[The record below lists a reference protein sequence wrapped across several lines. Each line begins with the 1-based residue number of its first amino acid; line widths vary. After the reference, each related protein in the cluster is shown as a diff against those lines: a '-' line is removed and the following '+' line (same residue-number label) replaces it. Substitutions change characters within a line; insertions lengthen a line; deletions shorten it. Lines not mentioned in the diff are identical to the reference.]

1 VTPTLGI
8 ALPVYNGERYL
19 REALDAL
26 LEQSFSDFELLI
38 ADNASTDGTAAI
50 AAEYAARDLRV
61 RYHRNAENVGAARNF
76 NLAFELTPGRYFKW
90 AAHDDLLHPDFL
102 RRCVDA
108 LERDPCAVLAYPRAR
123 RIDECG
129 EPIGDYSP
137 GLASDSD
144 SCTTRLEALLQYYNC
159 YEVFGVIRR
168 EALRKTGLIGAHAS
182 GDRVF
187 LARLGLLG
195 RFVEVPES
203 LFYPRS
209 HPDMS
214 SELGDDVNAYVR
226 WFSAGHGGR
235 WTFPH
240 WRMFGEYFRNVA
252 TAPIGLRDRVA
263 ALGVLSRV
271 LLRRWRLLRGD
282 LLFHVRPTLV
292 AAGVP
297 ERLLRRSSPAPI
309 GSGRSGT

>member
-19 REALDAL
+19 RQALDAL
-26 LEQSFSDFELLI
+26 LEQSFADFELLI
-38 ADNASTDGTAAI
+38 ADNASTDATAEI
-50 AAEYAARDLRV
+50 AAEYAARDGRI

-76 NLAFELTPGRYFKW
+76 NLAFELTSGRYFKW
-90 AAHDDLLHPDFL
+90 AAHDDLVHRDFL
-102 RRCVDA
+102 RRCVDV
-108 LERDPCAVLAYPRAR
+108 LERDPGAVLAYPRAR
-123 RIDECG
+123 RIDERG

-137 GLASDSD
+137 ELASDSE
-144 SCTTRLEALLQYYNC
+144 SCTTRLEALLGYYNC

-168 EALRKTGLIGAHAS
+168 DALRKTGLIGAHAS

-195 RFVEVPES
+195 RFVEVPEF

-214 SELGDDVNAYVR
+214 SELSDDINAYVR
-226 WFSAGHGGR
+226 WFGADRGGR

-240 WRMFGEYFRNVA
+240 WRMFGEYVRNVA
-252 TAPIGLRDRVA
+252 TAPIALRDRVA
-263 ALGVLSRV
+263 VLGVLSRV

-297 ERLLRRSSPAPI
+297 ERLLRRSPPAPI
-309 GSGRSGT
+309 GSARSGT

>member
-123 RIDECG
+123 RIDERG